1 MASPQTN
8 NFGAFC
14 KAVCARGSRLVA
26 AGAGDAT
33 EVTGNGVDRLG
44 YGSAKL
50 VIAAHANNT
59 ASQKLTLTS
68 VKLAYA
74 PDNGSGAP
82 GSYGADAEQL
92 GATVD
97 LVTGTGDNY
106 GQYTLDID
114 LTGKDQWVRVKYT
127 PDHTASGTDV
137 AELTAT
143 FVLGGVQTP
152 KALPAA

>member
-8 NFGAFC
+8 NFGAYC
-14 KAVCARGSRLVA
+14 KAVCARGSRLTA

-33 EVTGNGVDRLG
+33 EVTGNGVDRMG
-44 YGSAKL
+44 YGSGKL

-59 ASQKLTLTS
+59 AAQKLTLTS

-82 GSYGADAEQL
+82 GSYGSDVEQL
-92 GATVD
+92 SGTTD
-97 LVTGTGDNY
+97 LVTGTGDQY

-114 LTGKDQWVRVKYT
+114 FTSKDKWVRVKYT
-127 PDHTASGTDV
+127 PDHTAGATDV

-152 KALPAA
+152 KAYPAA